1 MTVLRGA
8 LLVDGTGAPP
18 RPADVVIEADRIAA
32 VEAPGTRRPATGDGD
47 VVDLDGLV
55 LAPGFIDCHTHYDAQ
70 VLWDPD
76 LTPSSWHGVTTV
88 VMGNCGFGIA
98 PTRPAGRETIART
111 LENVEGMSVEALF
124 AGIPWTFET
133 FPEYLDAV
141 ERAGPKLNVA
151 VMLGHTPL
159 RLYVLGEEAAERD
172 ATSAEIEEMRRL
184 VGEALDAGA
193 IGFASSRQP
202 AHAGAWGKPVPSRLA
217 TVDELMRLAEPLAE
231 RGRGTFAITHGP
243 DFGPVELAEL
253 SVKTGRPVT
262 WTALNASPGAF
273 RLLDKAEARGGEVW
287 PQVACRP
294 IVFQVTLAE
303 PAPFARADAFAQVL
317 SVPSAERSRFYRDP
331 AWREQARADVVRQW
345 HYGWDKV
352 FVAETG
358 AHPELADGP
367 SLAELGAQRGVDP
380 LDVLCDVALDDD
392 LSTRFRVVVANDDAA
407 SLAGL
412 LRDDRTLLGLSD
424 AGAHASQLCDAV
436 FATYLLEHW
445 VRETG
450 TLSLEK
456 AIWRITGH
464 PAAVFGI
471 PGRGRVA
478 PGYFA
483 DLVAFDPAAVGV
495 ERMERVWDLPAGADR
510 LIARSHGLHQVWV
523 NGELASDGD
532 GDGRPRA
539 GRLIR
544 DGGTAAGPARA
555 IERTSWR
562 FRGSS
567 ASTTTSSSQR
577 TCGRTTCPPPSATAG
592 HGSPGSRGGC
602 ASSRATWPSAK
613 TRRDTGQIAGRSAEF
628 CFRSP
633 AGSRRSASPGTK
645 PTTGPCCSTTSCPA
659 ATTVAPGWPT
669 WTAITPTRRCASPPS
684 RASAGRRSSSAATV
698 TSRWPASGPTTTG

>member
-1 MTVLRGA
+1 
-8 LLVDGTGAPP
+8 
-18 RPADVVIEADRIAA
+18 
-32 VEAPGTRRPATGDGD
+32 
-47 VVDLDGLV
+47 
-55 LAPGFIDCHTHYDAQ
+55 
-70 VLWDPD
+70 
-76 LTPSSWHGVTTV
+76 
-88 VMGNCGFGIA
+88 
-98 PTRPAGRETIART
+98 
-111 LENVEGMSVEALF
+111 MSVEALF

-159 RLYVLGEEAAERD
+159 RLYVLGEQAAERD

-184 VGEALDAGA
+184 VADALDAGA

-273 RLLDKAEARGGEVW
+273 RLLEASAARGGEVW

-331 AWREQARADVVRQW
+331 AWRERARADVVRQW

-352 FVAETG
+352 FVAETV

-392 LSTRFRVVVANDDAA
+392 LRTRFRVVVANDDAT

-483 DLVAFDPAAVGV
+483 DLVAFDPATVGV
-495 ERMERVWDLPAGADR
+495 ERMERVYDLPAGADR

-523 NGELASDGD
+523 NGELAGH
-532 GDGRPRA
+532 GYGAPRV

-544 DGGTAAGPARA
+544 DGGTSAGPA
-555 IERTSWR
+555 
-562 FRGSS
+562 
-567 ASTTTSSSQR
+567 
-577 TCGRTTCPPPSATAG
+577 GR
-592 HGSPGSRGGC
+592 
-602 ASSRATWPSAK
+602 
-613 TRRDTGQIAGRSAEF
+613 
-628 CFRSP
+628 
-633 AGSRRSASPGTK
+633 
-645 PTTGPCCSTTSCPA
+645 
-659 ATTVAPGWPT
+659 
-669 WTAITPTRRCASPPS
+669 
-684 RASAGRRSSSAATV
+684 
-698 TSRWPASGPTTTG
+698 

>member
-18 RPADVVIEADRIAA
+18 RPADVVIEADRITA
-32 VEAPGTRRPATGDGD
+32 VEAPGTASGDGD

-159 RLYVLGEEAAERD
+159 RLYVLGEEAVERD
-172 ATSAEIEEMRRL
+172 ATAAEIEEMRRL

-273 RLLDKAEARGGEVW
+273 RLLDN
-287 PQVACRP
+287 
-294 IVFQVTLAE
+294 
-303 PAPFARADAFAQVL
+303 
-317 SVPSAERSRFYRDP
+317 
-331 AWREQARADVVRQW
+331 
-345 HYGWDKV
+345 
-352 FVAETG
+352 
-358 AHPELADGP
+358 ADGP
-367 SLAELGAQRGVDP
+367 WRRGV
-380 LDVLCDVALDDD
+380 AAG
-392 LSTRFRVVVANDDAA
+392 RVP
-407 SLAGL
+407 S
-412 LRDDRTLLGLSD
+412 DRLPGHPGR
-424 AGAHASQLCDAV
+424 AGAV
-436 FATYLLEHW
+436 
-445 VRETG
+445 
-450 TLSLEK
+450 
-456 AIWRITGH
+456 
-464 PAAVFGI
+464 
-471 PGRGRVA
+471 
-478 PGYFA
+478 
-483 DLVAFDPAAVGV
+483 
-495 ERMERVWDLPAGADR
+495 
-510 LIARSHGLHQVWV
+510 
-523 NGELASDGD
+523 
-532 GDGRPRA
+532 RPR
-539 GRLIR
+539 RR
-544 DGGTAAGPARA
+544 V
-555 IERTSWR
+555 
-562 FRGSS
+562 
-567 ASTTTSSSQR
+567 
-577 TCGRTTCPPPSATAG
+577 
-592 HGSPGSRGGC
+592 RGG
-602 ASSRATWPSAK
+602 AVRA
-613 TRRDTGQIAGRSAEF
+613 RRGAR
-628 CFRSP
+628 P
-633 AGSRRSASPGTK
+633 VLP
-645 PTTGPCCSTTSCPA
+645 
-659 ATTVAPGWPT
+659 
-669 WTAITPTRRCASPPS
+669 
-684 RASAGRRSSSAATV
+684 
-698 TSRWPASGPTTTG
+698 

>member
-1 MTVLRGA
+1 MTPWRCAMTVLRGA
-8 LLVDGTGAPP
+8 LLVDGTGAAP

-32 VEAPGTRRPATGDGD
+32 VEAPGTVSGGGGD

-98 PTRPAGRETIART
+98 PTRPEGRETIART

-172 ATSAEIEEMRRL
+172 ASEPEIEEMRRL
-184 VGEALDAGA
+184 VGEAIDAGA

-217 TVDELMRLAEPLAE
+217 TTDELMRLAEPLAE

-273 RLLDKAEARGGEVW
+273 RLLDKAAARGGEVW
-287 PQVACRP
+287 PQIACRP

-303 PAPFARADAFAQVL
+303 PAAFAQVL

-331 AWREQARADVVRQW
+331 AWRERARADVARQW
-345 HYGWDKV
+345 YYGWDKV
-352 FVAETG
+352 FVAETV

-367 SLAELGAQRGVDP
+367 SLAELAAKRGVDP

-392 LSTRFRVVVANDDAA
+392 LATRFRVVVANDDAT

-456 AIWRITGH
+456 AVWRITGH

-483 DLVAFDPAAVGV
+483 DLVAFDPAIVGV
-495 ERMERVWDLPAGADR
+495 DRMERVYDLPAGADR
-510 LIARSHGLHQVWV
+510 LIARSRGLHQVWV
-523 NGELASDGD
+523 NGEPTGHGSGSGNGNGD
-532 GDGRPRA
+532 GGPRS

-544 DGGTAAGPARA
+544 DGGTSAGPAPR
-555 IERTSWR
+555 
-562 FRGSS
+562 
-567 ASTTTSSSQR
+567 
-577 TCGRTTCPPPSATAG
+577 
-592 HGSPGSRGGC
+592 
-602 ASSRATWPSAK
+602 
-613 TRRDTGQIAGRSAEF
+613 
-628 CFRSP
+628 
-633 AGSRRSASPGTK
+633 
-645 PTTGPCCSTTSCPA
+645 
-659 ATTVAPGWPT
+659 
-669 WTAITPTRRCASPPS
+669 
-684 RASAGRRSSSAATV
+684 
-698 TSRWPASGPTTTG
+698 

>member
-18 RPADVVIEADRIAA
+18 RPADVVIDADRIAA
-32 VEAPGTRRPATGDGD
+32 VEAPGRAPGDGDGD

-124 AGIPWTFET
+124 AGIGWTFET

-159 RLYVLGEEAAERD
+159 RLYVLGEEATERD
-172 ATSAEIEEMRRL
+172 ASEPEIKQMRRL

-217 TVDELMRLAEPLAE
+217 TTDELMRLAEPLAE

-287 PQVACRP
+287 PQIACRP

-303 PAPFARADAFAQVL
+303 PAPFARADAFAEV
-317 SVPSAERSRFYRDP
+317 
-331 AWREQARADVVRQW
+331 
-345 HYGWDKV
+345 
-352 FVAETG
+352 

-380 LDVLCDVALDDD
+380 LDVLCDVALDD
-392 LSTRFRVVVANDDAA
+392 
-407 SLAGL
+407 
-412 LRDDRTLLGLSD
+412 
-424 AGAHASQLCDAV
+424 
-436 FATYLLEHW
+436 
-445 VRETG
+445 
-450 TLSLEK
+450 
-456 AIWRITGH
+456 
-464 PAAVFGI
+464 
-471 PGRGRVA
+471 
-478 PGYFA
+478 
-483 DLVAFDPAAVGV
+483 
-495 ERMERVWDLPAGADR
+495 
-510 LIARSHGLHQVWV
+510 
-523 NGELASDGD
+523 
-532 GDGRPRA
+532 
-539 GRLIR
+539 
-544 DGGTAAGPARA
+544 
-555 IERTSWR
+555 
-562 FRGSS
+562 
-567 ASTTTSSSQR
+567 
-577 TCGRTTCPPPSATAG
+577 
-592 HGSPGSRGGC
+592 
-602 ASSRATWPSAK
+602 
-613 TRRDTGQIAGRSAEF
+613 
-628 CFRSP
+628 
-633 AGSRRSASPGTK
+633 
-645 PTTGPCCSTTSCPA
+645 
-659 ATTVAPGWPT
+659 
-669 WTAITPTRRCASPPS
+669 
-684 RASAGRRSSSAATV
+684 ATV
-698 TSRWPASGPTTTG
+698 ISRWPASRPTTTG

>member
-18 RPADVVIEADRIAA
+18 RPADVVIDADRIAA
-32 VEAPGTRRPATGDGD
+32 VEAPGTVSGDGD

-184 VGEALDAGA
+184 VADALDAGA

-253 SVKTGRPVT
+253 SHLTGRPVT

-273 RLLDKAEARGGEVW
+273 RLLDKSAGRGGEVW

-331 AWREQARADVVRQW
+331 AWRERARADVARQW
-345 HYGWDKV
+345 YYGWDKV
-352 FVAETG
+352 FVAETV

-367 SLAELGAQRGVDP
+367 SLADLGAQRGVDP

-392 LSTRFRVVVANDDAA
+392 LATRFRVVVANDDAT

-424 AGAHASQLCDAV
+424 AGAHASQLCNAV

-464 PAAVFGI
+464 PAEVFGI

-483 DLVAFDPAAVGV
+483 DLVAFDPATVGV
-495 ERMERVWDLPAGADR
+495 DRMERVYDLPAGADR

-523 NGELASDGD
+523 NGEPASHGA
-532 GDGRPRA
+532 PRA

-544 DGGTAAGPARA
+544 DGGTSAGPNP
-555 IERTSWR
+555 RTLR
-562 FRGSS
+562 
-567 ASTTTSSSQR
+567 
-577 TCGRTTCPPPSATAG
+577 
-592 HGSPGSRGGC
+592 
-602 ASSRATWPSAK
+602 
-613 TRRDTGQIAGRSAEF
+613 
-628 CFRSP
+628 
-633 AGSRRSASPGTK
+633 
-645 PTTGPCCSTTSCPA
+645 
-659 ATTVAPGWPT
+659 
-669 WTAITPTRRCASPPS
+669 
-684 RASAGRRSSSAATV
+684 
-698 TSRWPASGPTTTG
+698 

>member
-1 MTVLRGA
+1 
-8 LLVDGTGAPP
+8 
-18 RPADVVIEADRIAA
+18 
-32 VEAPGTRRPATGDGD
+32 
-47 VVDLDGLV
+47 
-55 LAPGFIDCHTHYDAQ
+55 
-70 VLWDPD
+70 
-76 LTPSSWHGVTTV
+76 
-88 VMGNCGFGIA
+88 
-98 PTRPAGRETIART
+98 
-111 LENVEGMSVEALF
+111 
-124 AGIPWTFET
+124 
-133 FPEYLDAV
+133 
-141 ERAGPKLNVA
+141 
-151 VMLGHTPL
+151 MLGHTPL

-273 RLLDKAEARGGEVW
+273 RLLDKAAARGGEVW

-317 SVPSAERSRFYRDP
+317 SVPAAERSRFYRDP
-331 AWREQARADVVRQW
+331 AWRERARADVARQW

-352 FVAETG
+352 FVAETV

-367 SLAELGAQRGVDP
+367 SLAELGAERGVDP

-392 LSTRFRVVVANDDAA
+392 LATRFRVVVANDDAI

-483 DLVAFDPAAVGV
+483 NLVAFDPAAVGV

-523 NGELASDGD
+523 NGELAGD
-532 GDGRPRA
+532 GNGHGARGQA
-539 GRLIR
+539 G
-544 DGGTAAGPARA
+544 
-555 IERTSWR
+555 S
-562 FRGSS
+562 
-567 ASTTTSSSQR
+567 
-577 TCGRTTCPPPSATAG
+577 SATAG
-592 HGSPGSRGGC
+592 RPPGPGPPTAVRRENIMEIPRIISVDDHVIEPAHVWQDYLPAAFRDRGPRLTRVKGRLRFEPRHMAFREDPDGYWADCWSYGGDAVPGHRRFRGGQLPPRPG
-602 ASSRATWPSAK
+602 AQPGRALRGHPARLLRP
-613 TRRDTGQIAGRSAEF
+613 RR
-628 CFRSP
+628 
-633 AGSRRSASPGTK
+633 
-645 PTTGPCCSTTSCPA
+645 
-659 ATTVAPGWPT
+659 PGWPT